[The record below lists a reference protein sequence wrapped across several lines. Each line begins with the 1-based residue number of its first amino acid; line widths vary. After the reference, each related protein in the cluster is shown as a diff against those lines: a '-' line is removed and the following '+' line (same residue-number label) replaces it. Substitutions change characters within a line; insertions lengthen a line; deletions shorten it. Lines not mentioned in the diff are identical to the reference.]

1 MKIDRLIQKKST
13 RALLIDFCEML
24 GEGVQVVDAAE
35 RSLFGNLELWS
46 HEFPFWLNGDVAG
59 HVRGSARARI
69 VANTLQNLLD
79 QEGEKRSLARETL
92 EKYKE
97 ISLLYGLAEK
107 IAIQVDPA
115 RVARMVLDEVLG
127 LIKADNASVMLLE
140 PSGGLTIL
148 AGAGTTGIAEKRT
161 TVAGTGISGAILK
174 NGRAEIVNDAPAD
187 PRYVEG
193 NMTVCSLMCTPLR
206 VFDKTIGVIN
216 VSTAT
221 PHTYTAE
228 ELKLLSSVASQAAA
242 VIENARLY
250 DQLQETFFSTVHVLA
265 ETIEMRD
272 HYTGGHTRRVQI
284 YTEAIGQEFG
294 LPEDECDILKLA
306 SSLHDIGKIGIDD
319 HILRK
324 PGRLSDAEFAEIK
337 RHSEYG
343 AEILAHVKGLRH
355 VVPIVRHHH
364 ERYDGQGYPDGLRG
378 EEIPLLARIITV
390 ADAFDAMIIDRP
402 YRGALPLQQA
412 LEELDG
418 NRNTQFDSQVVE
430 AFFQAFHAE
439 KIKL

>member
-1 MKIDRLIQKKST
+1 MKIHRLIQKKNT
-13 RALLIDFCEML
+13 RTLLIDFCELL
-24 GEGVQVVDAAE
+24 GEGFQVFDAEE
-35 RSLFGNLELWS
+35 RSLFGSLELWS
-46 HEFPFWLNGDVAG
+46 HEFPFWLNGKLAG
-59 HVRGSARARI
+59 NVRGSSRARI

-79 QEGEKRSLARETL
+79 QESEKRSLARETL

-97 ISLLYGLAEK
+97 ISLFYGLAEK
-107 IAIQVDPA
+107 ITNQVEPA

-140 PSGGLTIL
+140 PSGGLSIL
-148 AGAGTTGIAEKRT
+148 AGAGASGIADKRT
-161 TVAGTGISGAILK
+161 TVAGMGISGAILK
-174 NGRAEIVNDAPAD
+174 SGRAEIVNDAPAD
-187 PRYVEG
+187 PRYAEG
-193 NMTVCSLMCTPLR
+193 GMDVKSLMCTPLK
-206 VFDKTIGVIN
+206 VLDKTIGVIN
-216 VSTAT
+216 VSTTT
-221 PHTYTAE
+221 PHTYTAD

-242 VIENARLY
+242 VIENARLF
-250 DQLQETFFSTVHVLA
+250 DQLQDTFFSTVHVLA

-284 YTEAIGQEFG
+284 YADAMCQEIGLSE
-294 LPEDECDILKLA
+294 EDRGALKLA

-324 PGRLSDAEFAEIK
+324 PGLLSEAEFAEIR

-364 ERYDGQGYPDGLRG
+364 ERYDGQGYPDGLLG
-378 EEIPLLARIITV
+378 EEIPFLARIITV

-402 YRGALPLQQA
+402 YRDALPLQQA
-412 LEELDG
+412 LEELEL
-418 NRNTQFDSQVVE
+418 NKKLQFDPLVVE
-430 AFFQAFHAE
+430 AFFQAFHSE